1 MKGCPLTEN
10 KKKDV
15 LVPESRRPRCWGLR
29 WWASAVAASAV
40 PRPPRQVGGGRKQTK
55 TARCPP
61 SLSPW
66 GADVSGASTSTHAWR
81 QASRPGAAAPSSP
94 RGRPWASSGY
104 AGRALAR
111 TADAPP
117 PGARCRGPRS
127 REPPAS
133 SHSSGSGLGHRRLH
147 ACARRRLIRKK
158 NDLLLKLNDVRT
170 HENIVSTKVMH
181 YNLCICQKK
190 LNDILMNQMQPLLQL
205 TIPRA
210 ISIRTPGLVC
220 V

>member
-10 KKKDV
+10 KKKDAHRRRSRV
-15 LVPESRRPRCWGLR
+15 LVRESRRPRCWGLR
-29 WWASAVAASAV
+29 WWPSAVGASAV
-40 PRPPRQVGGGRKQTK
+40 PRPPRQVGGGWNGGGRKETK

-66 GADVSGASTSTHAWR
+66 GADVSGASTRACRPT
-81 QASRPGAAAPSSP
+81 SRRGAAAPSP

-147 ACARRRLIRKK
+147 AQEDVLLRRRM
-158 NDLLLKLNDVRT
+158 T
-170 HENIVSTKVMH
+170 C
-181 YNLCICQKK
+181 Y
-190 LNDILMNQMQPLLQL
+190 
-205 TIPRA
+205 
-210 ISIRTPGLVC
+210 
-220 V
+220 